1 MNKNNKGVDPDDVDS
16 LIEEWQ
22 TSFGNEK
29 KEPTTKEKLKT
40 TAPTPK
46 KEPLK
51 ASTITQSKP
60 QKNEIDNEID
70 DLLSDISVT
79 NDISTPT
86 LSTVKSTTTKT
97 IVTPTPTTATQKTAP
112 SSSVTPSPS
121 SSSAKK
127 RCDPL
132 CIGGS
137 KDIAGVTL
145 SMVSQKKCTNIRCSG
160 CDFKV
165 ISFVDYCWDSTVD
178 YLFFRNYIFNEA
190 KLMTKLVRKMG
201 FSAYACQCT
210 WKSVN
215 SLEVLSFKGD
225 MKWRCAGHSVE

>member
-165 ISFVDYCWDSTVD
+165 VSFIIAKIPFVVSFVSFFLSALILSISWAYINKSFQERILLLHSTV
-178 YLFFRNYIFNEA
+178 YSILLTFGCINKNF
-190 KLMTKLVRKMG
+190 
-201 FSAYACQCT
+201 
-210 WKSVN
+210 
-215 SLEVLSFKGD
+215 
-225 MKWRCAGHSVE
+225 